1 MKNIEETIQLETL
14 DCTLRDGGYI
24 NNWEFSDEEVLS
36 CYEAVSLSGIDY
48 FEIGFKSKKE
58 SATPKGIWWHST
70 DEDINRIYDK
80 YQNSKRCKIA
90 AMIYVEYDSLDYFLP
105 KSDSKIDLVR
115 ILVGHNNPLRLED
128 IDRKQAQKCKEL
140 SQGLLD
146 LGYEVAV
153 NIACIDK
160 IYKSKLD
167 ILFEELRDIQLKC
180 VYIADTYGALDEV
193 SVLEH
198 VDRVAAYGLKVGV
211 HTHNNQNDAL
221 SKTKSALN
229 CSNVSMVDSCIG
241 GLGRGAGNCNSELLA
256 LYLSKKIPNKYNAD
270 PLIIHYDKYIRS
282 SSEYLSNKLCYSYHP
297 LYAYAAH
304 FSIHPDFVDDL
315 IKDLKIKMPEKIK
328 LLRDIYHHCYS
339 TNKYS
344 YDKNLVNDFSKKIN
358 L

>member
-1 MKNIEETIQLETL
+1 MKDIEETLRLETL

-24 NNWEFSDEEVLS
+24 NNWQFSDEEVLS

-58 SATPKGIWWHST
+58 SGPKKGSWWHST
-70 DEDINRIYDK
+70 DQDINRIYDK

-90 AMIYVEYDSLDYFLP
+90 AMIYVEYDSLDHFLP
-105 KSDSKIDLVR
+105 KANSKIDLVR
-115 ILVGHNNPLRLED
+115 ILVGHNNPLQLKD
-128 IDRKQAQKCKEL
+128 VDRKQAQKCKEL

-153 NIACIDK
+153 NLACIDK
-160 IYKSKLD
+160 IHKSKLD
-167 ILFEELRDIQLKC
+167 IFFEELSDIPLKC
-180 VYIADTYGALDEV
+180 IYIADTYGALDEI

-198 VDRVAAYGLKVGV
+198 IDRVAEYGFKVGV

-221 SKTKSALN
+221 SKTKAALN
-229 CSNVSMVDSCIG
+229 RSNVSIVDGCIG
-241 GLGRGAGNCNSELLA
+241 GLGRGAGNCNSELLV
-256 LYLSKKIPNKYNAD
+256 LYLSKTSPNKYNAD

-282 SSEYLSNKLCYSYHP
+282 SSEYLGNKLCYSYHP

-304 FSIHPDFVDDL
+304 FGIHPNFADELIRASSIH
-315 IKDLKIKMPEKIK
+315 IPEKLD
-328 LLRDIYHHCYS
+328 LLRNIDHYCRS

-344 YDKNLVNDFSKKIN
+344 YDKSLITELSPK
-358 L
+358 